1 MNAHSIM
8 YYSYTR
14 NDVILQHYFVEIGDL
29 NVQTHL
35 LPCVS
40 TFPTLGYIA
49 SMFFFY
55 RKPVKLVYFG
65 EQFQSSYYVFQL

>member
-1 MNAHSIM
+1 M

-49 SMFFFY
+49 SMFFFIEN
-55 RKPVKLVYFG
+55 L
-65 EQFQSSYYVFQL
+65 LN

>member
-49 SMFFFY
+49 AMFFFI
-55 RKPVKLVYFG
+55 
-65 EQFQSSYYVFQL
+65 